1 MARRLSADRIASFGG
16 PGPVGNVHVL
26 RPSAGAAERV
36 ETLIPYNVLT
46 DQLAEGPESKGRL
59 RTMLCAG
66 PFGYAA
72 AHVADRPKRIAADA
86 ASTRFSGITTSDDQ
100 DSAPANQE
108 GLTKLGFA
116 VLVAV
121 IGTLSSSAVVSL
133 TRLQPV
139 AVVAAVAGV
148 ALLVVANRWLQQTTM
163 APQAIGR
170 ATIGFGFAYSFL
182 WLAAYLLVRSL

>member
-1 MARRLSADRIASFGG
+1 VDRS
-16 PGPVGNVHVL
+16 
-26 RPSAGAAERV
+26 ER
-36 ETLIPYNVLT
+36 
-46 DQLAEGPESKGRL
+46 D
-59 RTMLCAG
+59 
-66 PFGYAA
+66 
-72 AHVADRPKRIAADA
+72 AADA
-86 ASTRFSGITTSDDQ
+86 ASTKFSGMTASDND

-121 IGTLSSSAVVSL
+121 IGTLSSSAVLSL

-148 ALLVVANRWLQQTTM
+148 ALLVVANRWSQQTMM